1 MNVLSLFDG
10 MSCGQIALNRAGI
23 KYDNYFA
30 AEIDKPAIT
39 VTKANYPNTQHL
51 GDVTTIKG
59 ENLPKIDLLIGGS
72 PCFTKGT
79 KIICENELKNIEDI
93 KVGDKVL
100 THKGNYKKV
109 LKIGGTSKE
118 IHILKSQGA
127 IPTETTSNHPY
138 FIRKRSRHWD
148 KYKRKYVY
156 SFTTPSWVEVKDIA
170 IGDFVGTPIIKT
182 NSNPFNLTEDECF
195 LIGLYI
201 GDGHTAKG
209 YRKEEG
215 REKDR
220 IWQLIISVGSHQK
233 DEFKSNVNLPYSFY
247 PHTQSVY
254 RANFCSKRL
263 VNLVESNCGIGAK
276 QKYLSKTILDLP
288 TPLLKRVLDG
298 YEFSDGSRRKNVYR
312 ATTISKKLVYSLSLA
327 VAKVYKTTCCIEFTK
342 RPKKTTISGRVVNQN
357 DTWVISYRKEHT
369 KQSRAYVLDDIVWNP
384 VKSIEK
390 TNLVDIVYNIEV
402 AHDNSYIANNHIV
415 HNCQGFS
422 FAGKQL
428 NFDDPRSKLFFEFVR
443 LLKECKPKY
452 FLLENVRMKK
462 EHEQVITEHLG
473 VTPITIN
480 SSLVSA
486 QNRVRLYWTNIPNV
500 TQPEDR
506 GILLKDILIDGSN
519 QIAAQRGR
527 YLIEEIEQ
535 EDGTLIT
542 KPTTQVVELRPDSK
556 SNTLTT
562 VQKDNLVV
570 LDKYKLSDK
579 AIEYMNRLRNG
590 KPRWEYHTNK
600 LDGKAACLTAN
611 MYKGVPYGVV
621 KDLLRR
627 LTPIECERLQTVPEN
642 FSKFGMTQ
650 YLLYI
655 CPEKNVKLLDAVQT
669 SAVEKQDY
677 ATNIIFDLSEMEQ
690 LKEKV
695 LIEQKSATIVTAKIL
710 NKLLKDI
717 ALLTTKD
724 LSDMEHQNSLIRLW
738 KGIKNVNIVIKRL
751 EKVEEQEGCVI
762 DITKTRLDTRTLYT
776 QIINAMTLNQT
787 GTMGKLV
794 VKQGTDISWSIT
806 WEDTLNV
813 MKLYIILTLI
823 KQIIYSKIYMY
834 VKVIATIKS
843 AMFNFSISEQNYLNV
858 ELLDLMME
866 NISLSKDSH
875 RYKMLGN
882 GWTVDVISYIFENI
896 K

>member
-72 PCFTKGT
+72 P
-79 KIICENELKNIEDI
+79 
-93 KVGDKVL
+93 
-100 THKGNYKKV
+100 
-109 LKIGGTSKE
+109 
-118 IHILKSQGA
+118 
-127 IPTETTSNHPY
+127 
-138 FIRKRSRHWD
+138 
-148 KYKRKYVY
+148 
-156 SFTTPSWVEVKDIA
+156 
-170 IGDFVGTPIIKT
+170 
-182 NSNPFNLTEDECF
+182 
-195 LIGLYI
+195 
-201 GDGHTAKG
+201 
-209 YRKEEG
+209 
-215 REKDR
+215 
-220 IWQLIISVGSHQK
+220 
-233 DEFKSNVNLPYSFY
+233 
-247 PHTQSVY
+247 
-254 RANFCSKRL
+254 
-263 VNLVESNCGIGAK
+263 
-276 QKYLSKTILDLP
+276 
-288 TPLLKRVLDG
+288 
-298 YEFSDGSRRKNVYR
+298 
-312 ATTISKKLVYSLSLA
+312 
-327 VAKVYKTTCCIEFTK
+327 
-342 RPKKTTISGRVVNQN
+342 
-357 DTWVISYRKEHT
+357 
-369 KQSRAYVLDDIVWNP
+369 
-384 VKSIEK
+384 
-390 TNLVDIVYNIEV
+390 
-402 AHDNSYIANNHIV
+402 
-415 HNCQGFS
+415 CQGFS

-882 GWTVDVISYIFENI
+882 GWTVDVISHIFKNI
-896 K
+896 KNT